1 MTMDKRM
8 IEQLA
13 AERGRPFCNPN
24 TCERLA
30 IASELAAKM
39 KVRALRA
46 ERLAETAREDCEGGR
61 AVLATPE
68 ILEGMR
74 KNGYVLD
81 DEFYLPDGSVRQ
93 HWSYAEP
100 GKPAGAASELERL
113 ELRAAGLARALEEL
127 SAENEELRAENKRL
141 KRDPSQSTWDG
152 ASE

>member
-1 MTMDKRM
+1 MTMDERM

-13 AERGRPFCNPN
+13 AERRRPFCNPN

-46 ERLAETAREDCEGGR
+46 ERLAETMRKDCEGGR